1 MEKIKEARVGHELK
15 DLFVSSPPALED
27 WALISSLL
35 NVYCKLGL
43 VLDARK
49 VFDRMLKGNSV
60 SWATMIYG
68 YVMQQLAGNT
78 LELRVLIFLPLA
90 CLV

>member
-1 MEKIKEARVGHELK
+1 MNFLLWLMREMRSAYCMAVKFWSYVFVG
-15 DLFVSSPPALED
+15 
-27 WALISSLL
+27 SSLL
-35 NVYCKLGL
+35 NVYCKMGV

-49 VFDRMLKGNSV
+49 VFDRMFKGNLV
-60 SWATMIYG
+60 SWATMISG
-68 YVMQQLAGNT
+68 YVMQQLARNA